1 MENATIPSRSFKFGP
16 LHPNFWRTLLLVLA
30 LPLADGSAANAAPF
44 QNGDFTTYVQGSWGT
59 SSSAAGTLLTANFN
73 SVYGATFD
81 TVTVGLPTTGFT
93 MTFDAPTAVFNY
105 LPAGGSPGTLNGNLL
120 DPTSTSSGTFGGDV
134 LALQLNVDFS
144 NAGFLPRFL
153 SARSFCRTS
162 APCRASTV

>member
-1 MENATIPSRSFKFGP
+1 M
-16 LHPNFWRTLLLVLA
+16 WRPTFRKTHVLSIVTACALLIA
-30 LPLADGSAANAAPF
+30 NAANAATF
-44 QNGDFTTYVQGSWGT
+44 QNGEFITYPQGSWGDA
-59 SSSAAGTLLTANFN
+59 SSAAGTLLTANFN

-93 MTFDAPTAVFNY
+93 MTIDAPTAVFNY
-105 LPAGGSPGTLNGNLL
+105 LPAGGSPGTLNGNVFN
-120 DPTSTSSGTFGGDV
+120 PSSTSSGTFGGDV